1 MAKKAAKK
9 KKSVDFVLKVQLK
22 PDEHKR
28 VKMAAAELELT
39 IAEFLHDAAV
49 KYADQAVRSYYQ
61 RELAPKRSR
70 RPSSGTLET

>member
-1 MAKKAAKK
+1 MAKKTAKK
-9 KKSVDFVLKVQLK
+9 TGNALTLKVELQ

-28 VKMAAAELELT
+28 VKMAAAELEIT

-70 RPSSGTLET
+70 RPSSEGD

>member
-1 MAKKAAKK
+1 VSPKKASKK
-9 KKSVDFVLKVQLK
+9 TGKKLTLKVELQS
-22 PDEHKR
+22 DEHKI

-49 KYADQAVRSYYQ
+49 IYAHQAVKSYYQ

-70 RPSSGTLET
+70 RSSSEDA